1 MYYFTLHITLSNI
14 LLPRGLTV
22 VLLWTLSFV
31 SGASYTGAQSLRSL
45 IGVAGDGARYFRTS
59 LFFIHGNPV
68 SWLFA
73 IAFSNVAIGGL
84 QKPDECTL
92 LVVAYRAVCIHC

>member
-1 MYYFTLHITLSNI
+1 MCSLFI
-14 LLPRGLTV
+14 LPL
-22 VLLWTLSFV
+22 
-31 SGASYTGAQSLRSL
+31 
-45 IGVAGDGARYFRTS
+45 GVAGDGARYFLIS

-84 QKPDECTL
+84 QKPDACTL
-92 LVVAYRAVCIHC
+92 LVAADRAVFLLCE